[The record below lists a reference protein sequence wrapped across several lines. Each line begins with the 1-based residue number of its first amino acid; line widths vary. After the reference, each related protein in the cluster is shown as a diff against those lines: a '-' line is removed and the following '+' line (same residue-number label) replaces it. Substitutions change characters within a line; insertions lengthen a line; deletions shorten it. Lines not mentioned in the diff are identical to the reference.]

1 MPACTAFLSRLVA
14 RWIPAAGPAGPR
26 PGAAAA
32 PEAVGH
38 TEPCGDDRPRG
49 CGWFDSSF
57 ELRRGLAVVEHGAA
71 ELALAV
77 EWLFAAEAQGH
88 EAPGPRCS
96 AR

>member
-1 MPACTAFLSRLVA
+1 MSIRTALSRLVTRWLTGA
-14 RWIPAAGPAGPR
+14 RSAAPR
-26 PGAAAA
+26 PGPPA
-32 PEAVGH
+32 PAEIG
-38 TEPCGDDRPRG
+38 EPADPIDDDRPRG

-88 EAPGPRCS
+88 EASASRCP
-96 AR
+96 AP